1 MSRRDIVQLTCK
13 EVVELV
19 TDYQL
24 DALEMDARVTFEQHL
39 FGCTWCMTYLKQVE
53 RAVELTAQV
62 GQPQET
68 SSPVQSP
75 ELPQDLPQK
84 LAALFRTRKPVK

>member
-1 MSRRDIVQLTCK
+1 MSVRDIVQLTCK

-24 DALEMDARVTFEQHL
+24 GAMETAARVTFEQHL

-53 RAVELTAQV
+53 RAVELTGQLQ
-62 GQPQET
+62 QPQET
-68 SSPVQSP
+68 SASAPP
-75 ELPQDLPQK
+75 EAPDQLAQK

>member
-1 MSRRDIVQLTCK
+1 MSERDIVQLTCK

-24 DALEMDARVTFEQHL
+24 DAMETAARVTFEQHL

-53 RAVELTAQV
+53 RAVELTTQLREPRETSPV
-62 GQPQET
+62 VPQE
-68 SSPVQSP
+68 
-75 ELPQDLPQK
+75 LPHELPQK
-84 LAALFRTRKPVK
+84 LAALFRTRKPAK

>member
-1 MSRRDIVQLTCK
+1 MSGRDIVQLTCK

-24 DALEMDARVTFEQHL
+24 DAIETADRVTFEQHL

-53 RAVELTAQV
+53 RAVELT
-62 GQPQET
+62 GQLQQQRKT
-68 SSPVQSP
+68 SPADPRSCRT
-75 ELPQDLPQK
+75 LPQK
-84 LAALFRTRKPVK
+84 LAALFRARKPAK